1 MANSKENATHS
12 NDFAETAKQGQAGPV
27 REFLDFLRYNKKW
40 WITPIVIVLLLV
52 AILVIL
58 GGNPAIAPF
67 IYPLM

>member
-1 MANSKENATHS
+1 MANSQENTTDS
-12 NDFAETAKQGQAGPV
+12 NDFAHTAQQGQAGPV